1 MFTNPDAA
9 HFSSIPWCRALLS
22 DPTYTVVPSRS
33 RHVKKDGEDVLT
45 GQTIN
50 TSSTISAWLTMHK
63 KPPSDN
69 DQIQEL
75 RALLTLG
82 SDLDGYPHVCHGGI
96 QATIL
101 DEVMGNLIGTNKDRR
116 YKAMRA
122 AGEDVVRSS
131 VVTAELTIKYL
142 KPVLT
147 PSTIC
152 VVVRVTKSQGRK
164 VWIDGVIE
172 DETGGALAT
181 GSALFIEIRRQKM

>member
-1 MFTNPDAA
+1 
-9 HFSSIPWCRALLS
+9 
-22 DPTYTVVPSRS
+22 
-33 RHVKKDGEDVLT
+33 VKPDGEDVLT

-50 TSSTISAWLTMHK
+50 TSSTISAWLTMCK
-63 KPPSDN
+63 TPSSDG

-101 DEVMGNLIGTNKDRR
+101 DEVMGNLIGTNKDRK
-116 YKAMRA
+116 YESIRA
-122 AGEDVVRSS
+122 AGGDSVKPA

-147 PSTIC
+147 PSTVC

-164 VWIDGVIE
+164 VWIDGVIQ
-172 DETGGALAT
+172 DGAGTALAT
-181 GSALFIEIRRQKM
+181 GKALFIETQRQKM